1 MPSSPGWM
9 TTYGDMVTLLL
20 TFFVLLLTF
29 STIDQEKFSM
39 VANSLQGAL
48 SILDGSDAILEG
60 KVDVDRRMEIFEQVK
75 ELEAM
80 AAELGFSED
89 IQTEVT
95 ETGILINIGDRVLF
109 DLGEANLKEQAYP
122 VLNLV
127 ATTLRE
133 SAREVYVSGHT
144 DNIPI
149 TSGKFRNN
157 WDLSTSR
164 ALSVVEFFIEESH
177 LSPEILA
184 AAGYSE
190 FHPIANNE
198 TPANRRKNRRVEIL
212 VTWR

>member
-1 MPSSPGWM
+1 MPSAPGWM

-29 STIDQEKFSM
+29 STIDQKKFSI

-109 DLGEANLKEQAYP
+109 DLGEANLKEQAFP